1 MADRCLL
8 ECPSQVLHQALTKM
22 ASTGTSPIAA
32 SCTISTGGWED
43 RALTLYDKA
52 DLTGAKLD
60 GAVLTGAD
68 LSGVKPHGEWHR
80 GADLTGADLTGADLT
95 GADLRRAKGLTQA
108 QVDSAKGN
116 KDTKLPKGLV
126 RPEHWAK

>member
-1 MADRCLL
+1 
-8 ECPSQVLHQALTKM
+8 M

-68 LSGVKPHGEWHR
+68 LSGP
-80 GADLTGADLTGADLT
+80 DLT
-95 GADLRRAKGLTQA
+95 GADLRRAIGLTQA

>member
-1 MADRCLL
+1 
-8 ECPSQVLHQALTKM
+8 M

-32 SCTISTGGWED
+32 SCTISTGGRED

-80 GADLTGADLTGADLT
+80 GAVLTGLDLTGADLS
-95 GADLRRAKGLTQA
+95 RAIGLTQA
-108 QVDSAKGN
+108 QVNSAKGN

>member
-1 MADRCLL
+1 
-8 ECPSQVLHQALTKM
+8 M

-95 GADLRRAKGLTQA
+95 GADLTGAVLTGADLRRANGLTQA

>member
-1 MADRCLL
+1 
-8 ECPSQVLHQALTKM
+8 M
-22 ASTGTSPIAA
+22 ASTRTSPIAA

-68 LSGVKPHGEWHR
+68 LSGVDLSGVDLSGVDFSGANLSGANLSR
-80 GADLTGADLTGADLT
+80 ADLS
-95 GADLRRAKGLTQA
+95 RAKGLTQA

>member
-1 MADRCLL
+1 VADRCLL

-68 LSGVKPHGEWHR
+68 LS
-80 GADLTGADLTGADLT
+80 
-95 GADLRRAKGLTQA
+95 RAIGLTQA

>member
-1 MADRCLL
+1 M
-8 ECPSQVLHQALTKM
+8 
-22 ASTGTSPIAA
+22 
-32 SCTISTGGWED
+32 
-43 RALTLYDKA
+43 
-52 DLTGAKLD
+52 
-60 GAVLTGAD
+60 
-68 LSGVKPHGEWHR
+68 
-80 GADLTGADLTGADLT
+80 ADLT

>member
-1 MADRCLL
+1 
-8 ECPSQVLHQALTKM
+8 M

-32 SCTISTGGWED
+32 SCTISTGSWED